1 MAATDPSIDA
11 SSILISIATEIAQEI
26 RHGNISPYAG
36 ARRIWFECHQEL
48 DVGDHRLDPF
58 VYWASEFEETSEPT
72 RRVLCEDAIRQA
84 AADLIQNGS
93 AL

>member
-1 MAATDPSIDA
+1 MTATDPSIDA
-11 SSILISIATEIAQEI
+11 SQTRIDIATKIAQEI
-26 RHGNISPYAG
+26 RLGNISPYAG

-58 VYWASEFEETSEPT
+58 VYWATEFEETSEPT
-72 RRVLCEDAIRQA
+72 RRTFCEDAILQA